1 MTAKEQELKAI
12 IEEIRACE
20 RCILSRTRNLPV
32 PGEGNIESEVL
43 FIGEGPGA
51 NENQTG
57 RPFVGAA
64 GKFLSELIQLAGFER
79 KDVYITNV
87 VKCRPPG
94 NRDPLPNELSQ
105 CGGFLKRQI
114 ELIDPLLIVT
124 LGRFSMA
131 NYFPFKKISAIHGQ
145 ANEIGNRIVVP
156 MFHPA
161 AALHQPALK
170 DVIIE
175 DFRKIPDILESARR
189 LRYGEPELA
198 ETEEEIEKEIEAFFG
213 DASSSDEP
221 KSAEETNSESIF
233 DRKPDVS
240 QLSLF

>member
-1 MTAKEQELKAI
+1 MNAKDQELTAI
-12 IEEIRACE
+12 IKEIRGCE
-20 RCILSRTRNLPV
+20 SCILSKTRNLPV

-64 GKFLSELIQLAGFER
+64 GKFLSELIKLAGFER
-79 KDVYITNV
+79 KDIYITNV

-94 NRDPLPNELSQ
+94 NRDPLPEELSQ
-105 CGGFLKRQI
+105 CRGYLQRQI

-170 DVIIE
+170 NVIIE
-175 DFRKIPDILESARR
+175 DFRKIPNILESARR
-189 LRYGEPELA
+189 LRYGGPEIA
-198 ETEEEIEKEIEAFFG
+198 ETEEEIEKEIEAFF
-213 DASSSDEP
+213 ANESNKPTAKAADEN
-221 KSAEETNSESIF
+221 ETESVF

>member
-1 MTAKEQELKAI
+1 MTAKDREIAAI
-12 IEEIRACE
+12 IDEIRVCE
-20 RCILSRTRNLPV
+20 RCVLSRTRNLPV

-51 NENQTG
+51 NENQSG

-64 GKFLSELIQLAGFER
+64 GKFLGELMKIAGFER
-79 KDVYITNV
+79 NDVYITNV

-94 NRDPLPNELSQ
+94 NRDPLPEELSQ
-105 CGGFLKRQI
+105 CGGYLRRQI
-114 ELIDPLLIVT
+114 ELINPLLIVT

-131 NYFPFKKISAIHGQ
+131 NYFPFKKISAIHGTPNQ
-145 ANEIGNRIVVP
+145 IGGRIVVP

-170 DVIIE
+170 DVITA
-175 DFRKIPDILESARR
+175 DFHKIPEILESARR
-189 LRYGEPELA
+189 LRYGEPES
-198 ETEEEIEKEIEAFFG
+198 TESEEAIEEEIEAFF
-213 DASSSDEP
+213 ANESK
-221 KSAEETNSESIF
+221 KSAEEKTDENETESIF
-233 DRKPDVS
+233 ERKPDIS

>member
-1 MTAKEQELKAI
+1 MTDKEREFAAI
-12 IEEIRACE
+12 VEKIRVCE
-20 RCILSRTRNLPV
+20 RCLLARTRNLPV

-64 GKFLSELIQLAGFER
+64 GKFLDELIQLAGFER
-79 KDVYITNV
+79 KNVFITNV

-94 NRDPLPNELSQ
+94 NRDPLPEELNQ
-105 CGGFLKRQI
+105 CGGFLRRQI

-145 ANEIGNRIVVP
+145 ANEIAGRIVVP

-170 DVIIE
+170 NVIVE
-175 DFRKIPDILESARR
+175 DFRKIPGFLDAARR
-189 LRYGEPELA
+189 LRYGEPETD
-198 ETEEEIEKEIEAFFG
+198 ESEEEIEREIEAFF
-213 DASSSDEP
+213 ADEAKFP
-221 KSAEETNSESIF
+221 AADHPEKSETESVF
-233 DRKPDVS
+233 ARKPDVS
-240 QLSLF
+240 QPTLF